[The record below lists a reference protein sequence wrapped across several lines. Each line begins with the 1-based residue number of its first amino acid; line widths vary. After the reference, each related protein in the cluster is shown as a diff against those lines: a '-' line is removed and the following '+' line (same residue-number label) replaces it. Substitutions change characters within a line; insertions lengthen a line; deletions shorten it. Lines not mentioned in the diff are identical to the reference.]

1 MADIGFFSIRFEN
14 MGETEDD
21 TYSVFLDMSEEGPEM
36 VWCDAMGDP
45 LIEVGISQGE
55 WDAVVKLISE
65 CGVKGW
71 DGFDEFDESSVSG
84 FSFEAEVEDGNIL
97 WAQGAGSFP
106 EGFEDFEKGIR
117 DVFKGYFED

>member
-1 MADIGFFSIRFEN
+1 MSDTGFISVRFEN
-14 MGETEDD
+14 MGETEED

-45 LIEVGISQGE
+45 IIEVGISQAQ
-55 WDAVVKLISE
+55 WDEVVNLISK
-65 CGVKGW
+65 CGVRDW

-84 FSFEAEVEDGNIL
+84 FSFEAEDEDGNIL

-106 EGFEDFEKGIR
+106 EKFDEFEEGIR
-117 DVFKGYFED
+117 EVFKGYFEE